1 MKKQANVFKLRQE
14 RGFSVSRIVYFTE
27 TDILQSIAYLITL
40 IQVSNMRQRK
50 TFFFANDQ
58 FPSSLKLKQVKV
70 LHMRR

>member
-1 MKKQANVFKLRQE
+1 MKKQANVFKRRQE
-14 RGFSVSRIVYFTE
+14 IGFSVSRIVYFTE

-70 LHMRR
+70 LHRRR